1 MRQAQVYQQKKGF
14 LPSNLHKTVLLM
26 LMLGAG
32 LDLAVRQN
40 PTQLLAHSPSYFVLL
55 LAKENRS
62 EKACG

>member
-1 MRQAQVYQQKKGF
+1 MRQAQVYQQKKGV

-40 PTQLLAHSPSYFVLL
+40 PTQLLAHSPS
-55 LAKENRS
+55 
-62 EKACG
+62 